1 MIHGE
6 VLMGDQL
13 RVLVIDFLTG
23 LISEARGKVGGIAFE
38 VLLVRREPDICYIH
52 VYLTIP
58 LDIRYSKM
66 VTLFF

>member
-23 LISEARGKVGGIAFE
+23 LISEARVKVGGIAFE
-38 VLLVRREPDICYIH
+38 VLLVRREPDICYTH
-52 VYLTIP
+52 VSLTI
-58 LDIRYSKM
+58 
-66 VTLFF
+66 

>member
-1 MIHGE
+1 
-6 VLMGDQL
+6 MGDQL

-23 LISEARGKVGGIAFE
+23 LISEARVKVGGFE

-52 VYLTIP
+52 VSLTIP